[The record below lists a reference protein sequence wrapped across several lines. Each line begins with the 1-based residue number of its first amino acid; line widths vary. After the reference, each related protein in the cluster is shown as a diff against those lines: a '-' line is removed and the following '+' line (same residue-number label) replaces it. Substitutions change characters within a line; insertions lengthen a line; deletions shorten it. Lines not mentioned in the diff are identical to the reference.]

1 MAYSPPLAPPQTVR
15 FDNLTGTSHV
25 YGDELIDTEADYTLS
40 KMYEMD
46 TRDHEDHLFCGIM
59 FDIANTSKQPLE
71 YLEIQGFAV
80 RGNLGPMTVW
90 TTPDTFHRK
99 QETKNKWQLIYS
111 GTHGPS
117 RRNYTRLIFQTP
129 VRLQPGERCGM
140 YVHSQLPG
148 DQGVVY
154 DNKRGAVTMKDEN
167 IQLESGIAHM
177 SSVPFS
183 PHGMYGFGWRRN
195 RQFVGRVMYGVKYL
209 LWQPSQSIH
218 DKFPLVFRQAVDT
231 MLLIDYKHFRLSML
245 PEHVVWYIINF
256 LPYNWVIEG
265 NAEWKGNASVVSSV
279 KRNYSA
285 FCKKSRSCVLQ

>member
-1 MAYSPPLAPPQTVR
+1 
-15 FDNLTGTSHV
+15 
-25 YGDELIDTEADYTLS
+25 
-40 KMYEMD
+40 
-46 TRDHEDHLFCGIM
+46 
-59 FDIANTSKQPLE
+59 
-71 YLEIQGFAV
+71 
-80 RGNLGPMTVW
+80 
-90 TTPDTFHRK
+90 
-99 QETKNKWQLIYS
+99 
-111 GTHGPS
+111 
-117 RRNYTRLIFQTP
+117 
-129 VRLQPGERCGM
+129 
-140 YVHSQLPG
+140 
-148 DQGVVY
+148 
-154 DNKRGAVTMKDEN
+154 
-167 IQLESGIAHM
+167 M

-285 FCKKSRSCVLQ
+285 FCKKSRSCVLQWYSVLWHMCLLPCVTSINMYVIIHHAKIFAPSIRNQFTTMHRNISSFDSVVQ